1 MSKKAKLEVVS
12 TRAPRPSRY
21 GPSQVVYDVIDANG
35 GSATAKQVHEL
46 VPAAVDTNRV
56 FTVEQIEAAFS
67 NGVYRGYL
75 TFNDTTSSYQI
86 APVSYYAARK
96 SVVSE
101 MEREARERRKEDG
114 AVSRLDGSAA
124 RCERII
130 WRRITAR
137 IDLLPVPHSRA
148 TGGGDR
154 DP

>member
-101 MEREARERRKEDG
+101 MEREARERRKNRGFKKPRKVADVPTPERSHWP
-114 AVSRLDGSAA
+114 AFSAGVLIGTA
-124 RCERII
+124 AGI
-130 WRRITAR
+130 WLGIVIYA
-137 IDLLPVPHSRA
+137 S
-148 TGGGDR
+148 
-154 DP
+154 